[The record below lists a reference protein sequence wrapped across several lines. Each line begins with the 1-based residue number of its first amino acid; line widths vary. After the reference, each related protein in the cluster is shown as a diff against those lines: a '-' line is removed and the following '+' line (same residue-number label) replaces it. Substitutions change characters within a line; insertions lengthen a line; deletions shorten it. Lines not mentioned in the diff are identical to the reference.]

1 MDSIKKDKKK
11 NVVDDVKKRELLCIV
26 GGNGTGAA
34 TIENYTEFPQ
44 EIENRT
50 TIWSRNSTF
59 GYFFWRKQKPL
70 TWKDV

>member
-1 MDSIKKDKKK
+1 MQIKPTVKYHLTLVRMDSIKKDKKK

-50 TIWSRNSTF
+50 TI
-59 GYFFWRKQKPL
+59 
-70 TWKDV
+70 